1 MSTPVLAGILS
12 LEAPSGPPFEFLVV
26 FAVLLLGPVLMQR
39 AKLPGLVGLL
49 LGGYAIGPHGLGW
62 IGSGNTTIPE
72 LGQLGLLYLMFVA
85 GVELDLNLLK
95 RFRNRAISFGLL
107 TFTFP
112 MLLGTAAGFGLGW
125 GVAASLL
132 LGSMLASHTLL
143 VYPIV
148 RNGGLSANPAAASV
162 VGATVL
168 ADTISLVVLAAVA
181 GSVQGSG
188 SLAELGVQIG
198 LGLVGLVAFCFLVL
212 PRVARLAF
220 DRLGTERTVRYV
232 VALTALL
239 SAATVA
245 EVLQI
250 EGIVGAFF
258 AGLALNRLVPNEG
271 PLMERID
278 FFGGAVFV
286 PVFLVSV
293 GLILDPAVMVEP
305 ETLGIAALLTVACLG
320 GKGIAALLSRPLLG
334 FTKGEVALAF
344 ALSTPQAAATLA
356 TVMVGL
362 QIGLFST
369 TVVNATLVL
378 ILISVIV
385 STTVATRAIRVVPPT
400 SGPREVGSRVAV
412 AFHRAEDAREGLRR
426 AAALAAAQGGVVLPV
441 LVRLE
446 SDQEPVEGVEV
457 EVRRIAHAAGV
468 DGELMTVVER
478 SLLHGA
484 VHGGLAA
491 DATLVLVAGAAG
503 GTGTTGPPASN
514 GGDPAT
520 VAAIANGHVVLVD
533 GRELGDAAPPRDEQ
547 DRMVVVALGAG
558 EGVGIG
564 DAAVLA

>member
-1 MSTPVLAGILS
+1 MSSAPALAGILN
-12 LEAPSGPPFEFLVV
+12 LEAPSGPPWEFLVV

-39 AKLPGLVGLL
+39 AALPGLVGLL

-62 IGSGNTTIPE
+62 IAPGNTTIPE

-95 RFRNRAISFGLL
+95 RFRNRALSFGLL
-107 TFTFP
+107 TFSLP
-112 MLLGTAAGFGLGW
+112 LLLGTLAGFALGW

-148 RNGGLSANPAAASV
+148 RNARLSANPAAASV

-168 ADTISLVVLAAVA
+168 ADTMSLVVLAAVA

-188 SLAELGVQIG
+188 SLGELIVQIG
-198 LGLVGLVAFCFLVL
+198 IGLIGLLAFCFLVL
-212 PRVARLAF
+212 PRVARWAF
-220 DRLGTERTVRYV
+220 DTMGTERTVRYV

-278 FFGGAVFV
+278 FFGGAIFV

-293 GLILDPAVMVEP
+293 GLILEPGVMAQP

-320 GKGIAALLSRPLLG
+320 GKGMAALLSRPLLG

-378 ILISVIV
+378 ILVSVIV
-385 STTVATRAIRVVPPT
+385 STLVATRAVRVVPPA

-412 AFHRAEDAREGLRR
+412 AFRRPEDARDALRR
-426 AAALAAAQGGVVLPV
+426 AASLALAHGGVVLPV

-446 SDQEPVEGVEV
+446 ADEEPVQGIEAEV
-457 EVRRIAHAAGV
+457 HRIAHAAGV
-468 DGELMTVVER
+468 DGETVTVVER

-484 VHGGLAA
+484 VHAGLAI
-491 DATLVLVAGAAG
+491 DATLVLIA
-503 GTGTTGPPASN
+503 GTTDH
-514 GGDPAT
+514 DPAT
-520 VAAIANGHVVLVD
+520 VAALADGRAVLVAEGALD
-533 GRELGDAAPPRDEQ
+533 GDPAGDERGAMLVVRLASDEPAPRDP
-547 DRMVVVALGAG
+547 
-558 EGVGIG
+558 
-564 DAAVLA
+564 DADTAPVPA

>member
-12 LEAPSGPPFEFLVV
+12 LEAPSGPPWEFFVV

-39 AKLPGLVGLL
+39 AALPGLVGLL

-62 IGSGNTTIPE
+62 IGPGNTTVPE

-95 RFRNRAISFGLL
+95 RFRNRAIGFGLL

-112 MLLGTAAGFGLGW
+112 MIFGTAVGFALGW
-125 GVAASLL
+125 GTAASLL

-143 VYPIV
+143 VYPII
-148 RNGGLSANPAAASV
+148 RGGGLSANPAAASV

-168 ADTISLVVLAAVA
+168 ADTMSLVILAVVA
-181 GSVQGSG
+181 GSAQGSG
-188 SLAELGVQIG
+188 SLGELIAQIG
-198 LGLVGLVAFCFLVL
+198 IGLIGLVAFCFLVL
-212 PRVARLAF
+212 PRVARVAF

-293 GLILDPAVMVEP
+293 GLILDPSVMVEGK
-305 ETLGIAALLTVACLG
+305 TLGLAALLTVACLG

-378 ILISVIV
+378 ILVSVIV
-385 STTVATRAIRVVPPT
+385 STTVATRAVRVVPPA
-400 SGPREVGSRVAV
+400 SGPREIGSRVAV
-412 AFHRAEDAREGLRR
+412 AFRRPEDAHDGLRR
-426 AAALAAAQGGVVLPV
+426 AAELALDHGGVVLPV

-446 SDQEPVEGVEV
+446 SDQEPVEGVEA
-457 EVRRIAHAAGV
+457 EVHRIAHAAGV
-468 DGELMTVVER
+468 DGETVTVVER

-484 VHGGLAA
+484 VHGGIAA
-491 DATLVLVAGAAG
+491 DATLVLIAGPAG
-503 GTGTTGPPASN
+503 SSPTEY
-514 GGDPAT
+514 GDPEA
-520 VAAIANGHVVLVD
+520 VAAIAGGRVRLVDDAALAGGAPSQDEQGRMIVVVL
-533 GRELGDAAPPRDEQ
+533 GESDAI
-547 DRMVVVALGAG
+547 
-558 EGVGIG
+558 GIG

>member
-12 LEAPSGPPFEFLVV
+12 LEAPSGPPWEFFVV

-39 AKLPGLVGLL
+39 AALPGLVGLL

-62 IGSGNTTIPE
+62 IGAGNTTIPE

-95 RFRNRAISFGLL
+95 RFRNRAIGFGLL

-112 MLLGTAAGFGLGW
+112 MILGSAVGFALGW
-125 GVAASLL
+125 GLAASLL

-148 RNGGLSANPAAASV
+148 RNARLSANPAAASV

-168 ADTISLVVLAAVA
+168 ADTMSLVVLAAIA

-188 SLAELGVQIG
+188 SLGELIVQIG
-198 LGLVGLVAFCFLVL
+198 IGLVGLVAFCFLVL
-212 PRVARLAF
+212 PRAARWAF
-220 DRLGTERTVRYV
+220 DTLGTDRTVRYV

-239 SAATVA
+239 SAATIA

-278 FFGGAVFV
+278 FFGGAVFI

-293 GLILDPAVMVEP
+293 GLILDPAVMVQP
-305 ETLGIAALLTVACLG
+305 ETLGIAGMLTVACLG

-334 FTKGEVALAF
+334 FARGEVALAF

-378 ILISVIV
+378 ILVSVIV
-385 STTVATRAIRVVPPT
+385 STTVATRAVKVVPPI
-400 SGPREVGSRVAV
+400 VGRRPLGARVTV
-412 AFHRAEDAREGLRR
+412 AFGRVEHARDALVR
-426 AAALAAAQGGVVLPV
+426 AATLAEADGGVVQPV

-446 SDQEPVEGVEV
+446 RDPESVEGIEDR
-457 EVRRIAHAAGV
+457 VRAIAHETGI
-468 DGELMTVVER
+468 DGELLTVVER

-484 VHGGLAA
+484 IHAGLAA
-491 DATLVLVAGAAG
+491 DATLVLIAGAAG
-503 GTGTTGPPASN
+503 DATD
-514 GGDPAT
+514 GDPAT
-520 VAAIANGHVVLVD
+520 VAAISDGRAVLVEADELGGGGLAADGPVVTEAD
-533 GRELGDAAPPRDEQ
+533 GRQP
-547 DRMVVVALGAG
+547 VVVALL
-558 EGVGIG
+558 
-564 DAAVLA
+564 AASEPVTREAATASA

>member
-12 LEAPSGPPFEFLVV
+12 LEAPHGPPWEFFVV

-39 AKLPGLVGLL
+39 AALPGLVGLL
-49 LGGYAIGPHGLGW
+49 LGGYAIGPHGFGW
-62 IGSGNTTIPE
+62 IGAGNTTIPE

-85 GVELDLNLLK
+85 GVELDLNLLR
-95 RFRNRAISFGLL
+95 RFRNRAIGFGLL

-112 MLLGTAAGFGLGW
+112 MLFGAAVGFALGW
-125 GVAASLL
+125 GLAAALL

-148 RNGGLSANPAAASV
+148 RNARLAGNPAAASV

-168 ADTISLVVLAAVA
+168 ADTLSLVVLAAVA
-181 GSVQGSG
+181 GSVQGGG
-188 SLAELGVQIG
+188 SLGELIAQIG
-198 LGLVGLVAFCFLVL
+198 IGLVGLLAFCFLVL

-278 FFGGAVFV
+278 FFGGAIFI

-293 GLILDPAVMVEP
+293 GLILDPAVMIQP

-320 GKGIAALLSRPLLG
+320 GKGLAALLARPLLG
-334 FTKGEVALAF
+334 FTRGEVALAF

-378 ILISVIV
+378 ILVSVIV
-385 STTVATRAIRVVPPT
+385 STVVATRAVQVVPPT
-400 SGPREVGSRVAV
+400 VGRRPLGARVAA
-412 AFHRAEDAREGLRR
+412 AFHHAEDARDALRR
-426 AAALAAAQGGVVLPV
+426 AAALAERDGGVVQPV

-446 SDQEPVEGVEV
+446 SDEPVDGIEDR
-457 EVRRIAHAAGV
+457 VRAIALQVGV
-468 DGELMTVVER
+468 DGELATVVER

-484 VHGGLAA
+484 IHAGLAA
-491 DATLVLVAGAAG
+491 DASLVLIAGAAG
-503 GTGTTGPPASN
+503 DATD
-514 GGDPAT
+514 GDPAT
-520 VAAIANGHVVLVD
+520 VAAIDD
-533 GRELGDAAPPRDEQ
+533 GRVAFVDARERDDVEAAPDEQ
-547 DRMVVVALGAG
+547 DRMVVVLLRAAG
-558 EGVGIG
+558 P
-564 DAAVLA
+564 AVRDEVAMPA

>member
-1 MSTPVLAGILS
+1 MSSAPVLAGILS
-12 LEAPSGPPFEFLVV
+12 LEAPTGPPWEFLVV

-39 AKLPGLVGLL
+39 AALPGLVGLL

-62 IGSGNTTIPE
+62 IAPGNTTIPE

-95 RFRNRAISFGLL
+95 RFRNRALGFGLL
-107 TFTFP
+107 TFSFP
-112 MLLGTAAGFGLGW
+112 MLLGVLAGFALGW
-125 GVAASLL
+125 GLAAALL

-148 RNGGLSANPAAASV
+148 RGAGLASNPAAASV

-168 ADTISLVVLAAVA
+168 ADTLALVVLAAVA
-181 GSVQGSG
+181 GSTQQGG
-188 SLAELGVQIG
+188 SLAELIVQIG
-198 LGLVGLVAFCFLVL
+198 LGLVALVAFCFVVL
-212 PRVARLAF
+212 PRVARWAF
-220 DRLGTERTVRYV
+220 DTLGTERTVRYV

-278 FFGGAVFV
+278 FFGGAIFV

-293 GLILDPAVMVEP
+293 GLILEPRVMVEP
-305 ETLGIAALLTVACLG
+305 ETLGLAALLTVACLG

-334 FTKGEVALAF
+334 FTRSEVALAF

-378 ILISVIV
+378 ILVSVIV
-385 STTVATRAIRVVPPT
+385 STIVATRAIATVPPAERRRPL
-400 SGPREVGSRVAV
+400 GARVTV
-412 AFHRAEDAREGLRR
+412 AFARPEDARDALLR
-426 AAALAAAQGGVVLPV
+426 AAARAAADGGVVQPV

-446 SDQEPVEGVEV
+446 HDPDPAEGVE
-457 EVRRIAHAAGV
+457 ERVRAIAQEAGI
-468 DGELMTVVER
+468 DGELGTVVER

-484 VHGGLAA
+484 VHAGLAA
-491 DATLVLVAGAAG
+491 DATLVLVAGASG
-503 GTGTTGPPASN
+503 GPDD
-514 GGDPAT
+514 GDPTT
-520 VAAIANGHVVLVD
+520 VAALGDGRAVLVD
-533 GRELGDAAPPRDEQ
+533 ADGLASVAAAGDGRDP
-547 DRMVVVALGAG
+547 MVVARLASVRPAPQADVA
-558 EGVGIG
+558 
-564 DAAVLA
+564 AAV